1 MVVGSR
7 EFLASGSKG
16 TGAELVRGGLL
27 EDQKAGKAGA
37 ELLEGRW
44 LESQEAGKPRA
55 LLLEGGWVED
65 QQERG
70 VEDQLQVAGA
80 YQLAGHDNYASRHG
94 SALQA
99 WGLRGA
105 SLAERRH
112 SLVHHQRLLL
122 YERSQRLR
130 LQLPVLPNNH
140 R

>member
-1 MVVGSR
+1 MVVGNR

-44 LESQEAGKPRA
+44 LESQEAGKPGA
-55 LLLEGGWVED
+55 LQSEGGRPED

-70 VEDQLQVAGA
+70 DNVA
-80 YQLAGHDNYASRHG
+80 SKHG

-99 WGLRGA
+99 WGLRGG
-105 SLAERRH
+105 H
-112 SLVHHQRLLL
+112 SLVHRQRLLL
-122 YERSQRLR
+122 YERS
-130 LQLPVLPNNH
+130 
-140 R
+140 